1 MKRLF
6 IVGMIIAIVI
16 LILPAVLVAFIAKK
30 EEAPQSETVSSTKVE
45 TVNEHIFTN
54 DDISIAV
61 YRSKE
66 ERIEKHPLEQY
77 VVGVVA
83 SEMPVQFEL
92 EALKAQALAART
104 YIVRQMLSETDIIL
118 PEGAIVTDTII
129 HQVFQNEQ
137 ELQDRWGKDYQWK
150 IEKIKEAVAATS
162 GQILTYKGE
171 PIEASFFSTSNGYTE
186 NSEDYWQNNI
196 PYLRSVASPWD
207 RHSPKYKTT
216 TTMPVSQFEQRLG
229 VKVTSETVG
238 DIIERTTS
246 NRVKKVSING
256 KQFSGREIREKL
268 ELNST
273 DFTWRK
279 AGNEIVIETK
289 GWGHGVGMS
298 QYGAEGMAK
307 EGKTYEEI
315 VRYYYQGVDITS
327 IDQFVQKLMAKAQ

>member
-216 TTMPVSQFEQRLG
+216 TTIPVSQFEQRLG

>member
-186 NSEDYWQNNI
+186 NSEDYWQNKI